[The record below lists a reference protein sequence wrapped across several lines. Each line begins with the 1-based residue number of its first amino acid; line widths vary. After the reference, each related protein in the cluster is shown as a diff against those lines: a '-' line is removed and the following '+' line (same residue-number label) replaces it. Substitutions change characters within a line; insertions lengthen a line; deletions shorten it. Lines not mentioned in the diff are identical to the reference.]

1 MRDDLGDRLGRP
13 LKDLR
18 ISVTDRCNF
27 RCRYCMPRE
36 VFGKDFP
43 FLERAEIMSFEEIDR
58 LAGIFIDL
66 GVEKIRLTGGEP
78 LLRKNLP
85 DLISMLSMRGV
96 EIAMTTN
103 GVLLPRYAP
112 ALSAAGL
119 DRVTVSLDAIDE
131 STFAAI
137 TDSGHT
143 VASVIAGIEAA
154 ESVGLGPIKI
164 NTVVKKNSNEDEIL
178 DLVERFSSRDI
189 AIRFIEY
196 MDVGTTNGWS
206 MEEVVTA
213 EEIRSIIGVDEQITP
228 DKKSDVAKR
237 YRLPKGGEVGVISSV
252 TEPFCG
258 NCTRARL
265 SADGRLFTCLFSSRG
280 TDLLTMMRAGLTDK
294 ELAKAIETTWTN
306 REDRYSEIRSEQASA
321 SNRIEMSYIGG

>member
-1 MRDDLGDRLGRP
+1 MREDLGDRLGRP

-43 FLERAEIMSFEEIDR
+43 FLERGGIMSFEEIDR
-58 LAGIFIDL
+58 FAGIFIDL

-85 DLISMLSMRGV
+85 DLISMLSMRDV

-178 DLVERFSSRDI
+178 DLVERFSNRDI

-196 MDVGTTNGWS
+196 MDVGTTYGWS

-213 EEIRSIIGVDEQITP
+213 EEIRSIIGADEQIAP

-237 YRLPKGGEVGVISSV
+237 YRLAKGGEIGIISSV

-258 NCTRARL
+258 DCTRARL
-265 SADGRLFTCLFSSRG
+265 SADGRLFTCLFSSKG
-280 TDLLTMMRAGLTDK
+280 ADLLSMMRDGLTDK
-294 ELAKAIETTWTN
+294 ELAETIETIWRN
-306 REDRYSEIRSEQASA
+306 REDRYSEIRSEQTTVSD
-321 SNRIEMSYIGG
+321 RIEMSYIGG

>member
-1 MRDDLGDRLGRP
+1 MREDLGDRLGRP

-43 FLERAEIMSFEEIDR
+43 FLERGGIMSFEEIDR
-58 LAGIFIDL
+58 FAGIFIDL

-85 DLISMLSMRGV
+85 DLISMLSMRDV

-178 DLVERFSSRDI
+178 DLVERFSNRDI

-213 EEIRSIIGVDEQITP
+213 EEIRSIIGADEQIAP

-237 YRLPKGGEVGVISSV
+237 YRLAKGGEIGIISSV

-258 NCTRARL
+258 DCTRARL
-265 SADGRLFTCLFSSRG
+265 SADGRLFTCLFSSKG
-280 TDLLTMMRAGLTDK
+280 ADLLSMMRDGLTDK
-294 ELAKAIETTWTN
+294 ELAETIETIWRN
-306 REDRYSEIRSEQASA
+306 REDRYSEIRSEHTTVSD
-321 SNRIEMSYIGG
+321 RIEMSYIGG

>member
-1 MRDDLGDRLGRP
+1 MRGDLGDRLGRP

-43 FLERAEIMSFEEIDR
+43 FLERGGIMSFEEIDR
-58 LAGIFIDL
+58 FAGIFIDL

-131 STFAAI
+131 STFASI

-143 VASVIAGIEAA
+143 VASVMAGIEAA

-178 DLVERFSSRDI
+178 DLVERFSNRDI

-237 YRLPKGGEVGVISSV
+237 YRLSKGGEVGVISSV

-258 NCTRARL
+258 DCTRARL

-280 TDLLTMMRAGLTDK
+280 VDLLAMMRAGSTDK
-294 ELAKAIETTWTN
+294 ELAKAIETTWSN
-306 REDRYSEIRSEQASA
+306 REDRYSEIRSEQANTP
-321 SNRIEMSYIGG
+321 NRIEMSYIGG

>member
-1 MRDDLGDRLGRP
+1 MREDLGDRLGRP

-43 FLERAEIMSFEEIDR
+43 FLERGGIMSFEEIDR
-58 LAGIFIDL
+58 FAGIFIDL

-85 DLISMLSMRGV
+85 DLISMLSMREV

-178 DLVERFSSRDI
+178 DLVERFSNRDI
-189 AIRFIEY
+189 AVRFIEY

-213 EEIRSIIGVDEQITP
+213 EEIRSIIGADEQIAP

-237 YRLPKGGEVGVISSV
+237 YRLAKGGEIGIISSV

-258 NCTRARL
+258 DCTRARL
-265 SADGRLFTCLFSSRG
+265 SADGRLFTCLFSSKG
-280 TDLLTMMRAGLTDK
+280 ADLLSMMRDGLTDK
-294 ELAKAIETTWTN
+294 ELAETIETIWRN
-306 REDRYSEIRSEQASA
+306 REDRYSEIRSEQTTVSD
-321 SNRIEMSYIGG
+321 RIEMSYIGG